1 MAQRRMFSKRITD
14 TDIFTDMPLSSQCLY
29 FHLNMN
35 ADDDGFV
42 DKVKRV
48 KTMIGASDDD
58 LKLLLS
64 KGFLIPFETGIV
76 VIKDWKIHNYIQKD
90 RYQPTIYQEE
100 KQMLIESESGA
111 YAECIQ
117 DVYIPDTQVRLGK
130 DRLGK
135 VRKDISSGD
144 AEPSIPFS
152 EIINYLNAKTDRA
165 FKSVESN
172 KKHIK
177 ARWNEGYRLDDFTKV
192 IDNKCI
198 DWLTDEK
205 MNKYLQP
212 STLFGAKFDQYLN
225 QPQVK
230 QWNPSE
236 KTEEEKLLD
245 ELSRKR
251 LEGVEIGSDDD
262 YF

>member
-130 DRLGK
+130 
-135 VRKDISSGD
+135 VREVKEVSSL
-144 AEPSIPFS
+144 AEQSIPFQS
-152 EIINYLNAKTDRA
+152 IIDYLNE
-165 FKSVESN
+165 KSGKNYKASSAAN
-172 KKHIK
+172 KKLIK
-177 ARWNEGYRLDDFTKV
+177 ARWNEGYREEDFAKVVDNKV
-192 IDNKCI
+192 IDWKGKTFSDGTNA
-198 DWLTDEK
+198 E
-205 MNKYLQP
+205 KYLQP
-212 STLFGAKFDQYLN
+212 STLFGNKFDSYLN
-225 QPQVK
+225 QNETTGAEQI
-230 QWNPSE
+230 
-236 KTEEEKLLD
+236 L
-245 ELSRKR
+245 
-251 LEGVEIGSDDD
+251 
-262 YF
+262 